1 MPVRPSFLPIRPGPS
16 RRPCKM
22 CGRFAAVG
30 RPSDAT
36 PRFAVCGEGLA
47 VRPPAR
53 LPDKRGR
60 SATKAPCHCARLST
74 AGQRGGHLAGAFPRG
89 REGGQ
94 RPSPQP
100 AVPHERRMRG
110 LCRWAHGRFA
120 GFGRPSRLA
129 SRFAVAGRGSRSS
142 PGRKRAAHTKA
153 FCRCT
158 RLRRCRTGGFCAR
171 SRGLSLERGDSPP
184 PRPFSALSINKSA
197 LLWQMYK
204 RAPLS

>member
-1 MPVRPSFLPIRPGPS
+1 MPVRPSFLLIRPGPS
-16 RRPCKM
+16 RRPCQM

-53 LPDKRGR
+53 LPGKKGM

-74 AGQRGGHLAGAFPRG
+74 AGQRGVHLAGAFSRG

-94 RPSPQP
+94 CPSSQP
-100 AVPHERRMRG
+100 ADPHERRMRE

-129 SRFAVAGRGSRSS
+129 SRFAVAGRSSRSS
-142 PGRKRAAHTKA
+142 PGRKRAARTKA
-153 FCRCT
+153 FCAVP
-158 RLRRCRTGGFCAR
+158 GFGVAR
-171 SRGLSLERGDSPP
+171 QVDFAPAREGFLWSGETAAAPP
-184 PRPFSALSINKSA
+184 FQRSVHKQIRPFVADV
-197 LLWQMYK
+197 
-204 RAPLS
+204 